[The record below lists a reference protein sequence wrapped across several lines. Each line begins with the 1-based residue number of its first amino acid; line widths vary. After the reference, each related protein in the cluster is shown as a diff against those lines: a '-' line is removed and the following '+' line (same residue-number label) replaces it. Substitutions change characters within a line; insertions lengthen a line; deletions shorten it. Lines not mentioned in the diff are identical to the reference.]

1 MNMTRTG
8 VPHIDMTGRR
18 ALPAR
23 PTPASVPLWTGA
35 ALGVLTFLAY
45 LPGRGRS
52 LDFDSAQTVGMF
64 VRPGPPWAAFQ
75 LQAAFNNHP
84 FFSFLEQLVRVF
96 TDRTDAA
103 TMRLLPIL
111 FGALAVGVLTWF
123 ATRRHGL
130 AAGLVAGTLLACNPT
145 FLTLSRAVRG
155 YSLLVLCAIVA
166 TVLVAEDR
174 PDRSRWADLAYVAFA
189 GIGLATHLY
198 MFPVVVAHVGAVI
211 ARGRLDARWRLR
223 FAFAGALA
231 ALAYVGMAAT
241 LVDSMGAYSRVL
253 KTGLPWQ
260 VFVMATG
267 GGWVSLAVAPLVLAG
282 AILLLRRSRASR
294 GAAAALVGVLLLQWA
309 GLQTSALTARFYVWL
324 VPGAAY
330 LAAVAVARFRAA
342 AVLGATAVALALA
355 VVIPGF
361 TDSPTAYPQAAALIR
376 EANAAGARSCVV
388 DIGVAPMLAYLDSP
402 GDFMAITDPNEF
414 GLCDVVVVAAWWSEP
429 ADWYA
434 RDRSLLAE
442 AQKRFDHRL
451 VLPDDDPILVL
462 SNRALPEAAA
472 QTRPA

>member
-1 MNMTRTG
+1 MNTTRTD
-8 VPHIDMTGRR
+8 VLDIEPSERR
-18 ALPAR
+18 ATTAR

-84 FFSFLEQLVRVF
+84 FFSFLEQLVRVV
-96 TDRTDAA
+96 TGRTDAA

-111 FGALAVGVLTWF
+111 FGAVAVGVLTWF

-130 AAGLVAGTLLACNPT
+130 AAGLVAGGLLACNPT
-145 FLTLSRAVRG
+145 FVTLSRGVRG

-223 FAFAGALA
+223 FAFVGALA

-253 KTGLPWQ
+253 KTGLPGQ

-267 GGWVSLAVAPLVLAG
+267 GGWASLAVGPLVVVG

-294 GAAAALVGVLLLQWA
+294 GAAAALIGVLLLQWA

-324 VPGAAY
+324 VPAAAY
-330 LAAVAVARFRAA
+330 LAAVAVARFRAV
-342 AVLGATAVALALA
+342 AVLGGIAVALALA
-355 VVIPGF
+355 VVVPGF
-361 TDSPTAYPQAAALIR
+361 TDSPTAYPEAAALIR
-376 EANAAGARSCVV
+376 QANATGARSCVI

-402 GDFMAITDPNEF
+402 GDFATITDPTGF
-414 GLCDVVVVAAWWSEP
+414 DRCDVVVVAAWWAEP

-434 RDRSLLAE
+434 RDRLLLAQAE
-442 AQKRFDHRL
+442 QRFDHRL
-451 VLPDDDPILVL
+451 VLPYGDPILVL
-462 SNRALPEAAA
+462 SNRVLPEAGAP
-472 QTRPA
+472 TG